1 MSKICSQLFYFVFI
15 LFICLNCQANNLE
28 KLQLINLQVISQDK
42 RVVNNFKVYVASDIV
57 TRQKGLMNIKNLP
70 QDHGMLFIFKK
81 SQLVN
86 MWMKDTL
93 IPLDMIFIDKNNL
106 IVNIAENAKPNS
118 LEIISSIYKVDKILE
133 LNAGIIDKFNI
144 KINDYVKYN

>member
-57 TRQKGLMNIKNLP
+57 TRQNGLMNIKNLP